1 MPHLPREFRRI
12 HLELARE
19 PSHPAGSRGI
29 GYDLAAPLDAEN
41 RLSPELWRQHRD
53 HCRVRRFAPGQ
64 EDRHGRLRR
73 RPGGGWFIDFDPDRE
88 SDDQEGFR
96 FGEERFVSGE
106 YVSIGDEHGA
116 MRTYVV
122 VSVEPI

>member
-1 MPHLPREFRRI
+1 MSVLPPEFRRI

-19 PSHPAGSRGI
+19 PSHPQGSRQI
-29 GYDLAAPLDAEN
+29 GYDLAAPLDHDN
-41 RLSPELWRQHRD
+41 RLAADLWKKHRD
-53 HCRVRRFAPGQ
+53 HCRVRRFVEGQ
-64 EDRHGRLRR
+64 DDLHGRLARQ
-73 RPGGGWFIDFDPDRE
+73 PGGSWFLDFDPARD
-88 SDDQEGFR
+88 SDDQQGFR
-96 FGEERFVSGE
+96 LEEERFLPGE